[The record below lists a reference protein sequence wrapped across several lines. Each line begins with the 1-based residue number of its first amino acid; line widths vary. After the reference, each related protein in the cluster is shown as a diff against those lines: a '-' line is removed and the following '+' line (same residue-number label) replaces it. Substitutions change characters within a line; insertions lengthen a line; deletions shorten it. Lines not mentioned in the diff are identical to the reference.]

1 MWLKKDKM
9 FSYDILN
16 KKTDLS
22 PKQLIQDNKLITSP
36 QDIAD
41 KINSTFLAKVKR
53 IVGATSRIPM
63 IDPVERLRTCLQKQN
78 KSTPTLNLRPINKV
92 ILRRLVSQM
101 KGGRSSGIDAI
112 DSYSIKIAAPLI
124 EDALLHLINLSIK
137 NGFPSIWKT
146 QLIHPLH
153 KKGDKTNGENFRPV
167 SHIAELSKLV
177 EYAVLEQIMAHF
189 EDNDLFHWNHHG
201 FLPNRNTT
209 TTILQIYDNWLK
221 SAERKEIN
229 ATVFIDMSSAFDVI
243 NHSILLQKLSLY
255 GFSEEAVGFFRSY
268 LANRV
273 EVVQV
278 QHKFSSPEHIGDQ
291 GITQGSSLGP
301 VAFLVYMNDL
311 PGHSEDG
318 EAVLYADDDSEIVSP
333 FSK

>member
-1 MWLKKDKM
+1 M
-9 FSYDILN
+9 
-16 KKTDLS
+16 
-22 PKQLIQDNKLITSP
+22 
-36 QDIAD
+36 
-41 KINSTFLAKVKR
+41 
-53 IVGATSRIPM
+53 
-63 IDPVERLRTCLQKQN
+63 
-78 KSTPTLNLRPINKV
+78 
-92 ILRRLVSQM
+92 
-101 KGGRSSGIDAI
+101 
-112 DSYSIKIAAPLI
+112 
-124 EDALLHLINLSIK
+124 
-137 NGFPSIWKT
+137 
-146 QLIHPLH
+146 
-153 KKGDKTNGENFRPV
+153 
-167 SHIAELSKLV
+167 

-189 EDNDLFHWNHHG
+189 EDNDLFHRNHHG

-273 EVVQV
+273 EFVQV

-291 GITQGSSLGP
+291 GIPQGSSLGP

-318 EAVLYADDDSEIVSP
+318 
-333 FSK
+333 